1 MKKKILFALVLLT
14 AAAAVLL
21 AACGSDKTGG
31 RNTEATTAKSSAY
44 TAQSKTTEAPETKKG
59 REAHEEYV
67 ETYYI
72 YAETG
77 AVVTWYDSQTGEYKY
92 KCKCEECGH
101 ISSSEHTNHRLTVQG
116 ASYNSS
122 YVCEN
127 SDCIMWGKSQ
137 PVKISCNVSGEWVD
151 VYD

>member
-1 MKKKILFALVLLT
+1 MKKKILIALVLLT

-21 AACGSDKTGG
+21 AACGSDKNGG
-31 RNTEATTAKSSAY
+31 RNAEATTAKNSAY

-59 REAHEEYV
+59 RESHEEYV

-92 KCKCEECGH
+92 KEKCEECGWT
-101 ISSSEHTNHRLTVQG
+101 SGGEHTGGSLGPRASFTSSFTCQNH
-116 ASYNSS
+116 
-122 YVCEN
+122 
-127 SDCIMWGKSQ
+127 DCIMWGSPQ
-137 PVKISCNVSGEWVD
+137 PLKISCNVSGEWVE